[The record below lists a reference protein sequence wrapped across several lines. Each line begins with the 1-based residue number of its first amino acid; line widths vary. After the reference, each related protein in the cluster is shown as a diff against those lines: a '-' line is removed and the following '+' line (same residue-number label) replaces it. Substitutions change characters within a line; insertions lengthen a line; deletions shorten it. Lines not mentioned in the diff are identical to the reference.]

1 MSSRRQFIKQSS
13 FASAALMFP
22 PQSWFKSTQL
32 IGIQLYTLRNEIK
45 NDVSVPISKL
55 ADIGYNSVEVFGYG
69 KGKFFG
75 LSPAEFA
82 AIFQKYNLKTP
93 SGHYSVPNFLMKGD
107 EDDLKK
113 AIEDSAALKHEF
125 FTIPYLTDKMRTSLD
140 DYKGLAAKLNKA
152 GELVKSAGMRLAY
165 HNHDFEFKD
174 WGSGQTGMDIF
185 LKETDPKLVNFEMDI
200 YWTTKAGADP
210 IALIKANK
218 GRIKMWHLKDMDNT
232 PAKSFTEVGSGVI
245 QYKEIFKYQKESG
258 MEFFFVEQDIVKIP
272 IYDSITQSY
281 NYVKKNLV

>member
-174 WGSGQTGMDIF
+174 WGSGQTGMDI
-185 LKETDPKLVNFEMDI
+185 